1 MDRKP
6 KVTVVGSCNIDLVVR
21 APRIP
26 AAGETILGGP
36 FFTGPGGKGA
46 NQAIG
51 AARLGADVTFVAKLG
66 RDAFGDQAAA
76 NLEREGVRLDYVQRT
91 AKAATGVAFI
101 VVDDAG
107 ENTIIVASGANAQLT
122 SADVDSAGPALVGA
136 DVALFQLESPLATVI
151 HAASMARAAGVK
163 VVLNPAPGRRLEAE
177 LLATVDVLTPNETE
191 MQLITEMP
199 VETLTQIELAARTLL
214 VQGVKTVV
222 VTLGAKGA
230 LAVTQAGARYV
241 PAYKVEVV
249 DTTGAGDAFNAA
261 LAAALAESQPLVD
274 AVAFA
279 NAAAALQVTKN
290 GATPAMPRRAEVEAL
305 MGKQNI

>member
-26 AAGETILGGP
+26 VAGETILGGP

-46 NQAIG
+46 NQATG

-76 NLEREGVRLDYVQRT
+76 NLEREGVRPEYVQRT

-107 ENTIIVASGANAQLT
+107 ENMIIVASGANAQL
-122 SADVDSAGPALVGA
+122 SPADVDAAGPALVGA

-163 VVLNPAPGRRLEAE
+163 VILNPAPGRRLEPE

-191 MQLITEMP
+191 LQRITEMP

-214 VQGVKTVV
+214 MQGVKTVV

-230 LAVTQAGARYV
+230 LAVTSAGARYV
-241 PAYKVEVV
+241 PAYQVEVV
-249 DTTGAGDAFNAA
+249 DTTGAGDAFNGA
-261 LAAALAESQPLVD
+261 LAVALAEGQPLVD

-279 NAAAALQVTKN
+279 NAAAALQVMKS
-290 GATPAMPRRAEVEAL
+290 GAAAAMPRRAEVEAL
-305 MGKQNI
+305 VKK